1 MSVFRLFFFVH
12 TFCSE
17 CDADGADVLHL
28 RPGTVPL
35 PESLQGSD
43 YGVDAP
49 GKKGRNKASSTAARC
64 LSVSSR
70 QDIRSRMSARFQ
82 KFFRL
87 FIVPRF

>member
-1 MSVFRLFFFVH
+1 MPMGRM
-12 TFCSE
+12 CSTS
-17 CDADGADVLHL
+17 G
-28 RPGTVPL
+28 PGP
-35 PESLQGSD
+35 SLCPNPCRAVTMV
-43 YGVDAP
+43 YTHPA
-49 GKKGRNKASSTAARC
+49 KKGRNKASSTAARC